1 MSLLNFSFN
10 KYELLITLTSN
21 ILDTIDVSIVVS
33 DLDLDCVYYIWETTI
48 SPGFDCWI
56 RPLNDNLTNILLS
69 SDDFNGLSIKV
80 YNKNKRLIQSEKIVV
95 NNKKSK
101 IDVSTCH
108 FPEHD
113 NTGHSYIDF
122 FFGDLCDG
130 IDFSGVVIDAG
141 ANVGFFT
148 YLCNYKGSKK
158 IYCIEP
164 DPYPFY
170 YLNKNFK
177 NQSNVV
183 LINKAMTEKNEI
195 LSFALDLDGSV
206 GSSAKKHTKA
216 DNSFVIK
223 KETIT
228 IKDILKIEEE
238 LNLVKLDIEGSEFE
252 VIEDLTS
259 DEFSKINQFFIEFHF
274 NPEKIVNKLLENN
287 YNVEYKRYDTHN
299 EVGFIYANKI
309 K

>member
-1 MSLLNFSFN
+1 MSLLNFKFDESSF
-10 KYELLITLTSN
+10 LITVTSN
-21 ILDTIDVSIVVS
+21 ISDLIEVTIVVS
-33 DLDLDCVYYIWETTI
+33 DLDLDCVYYTCDATTT
-48 SPGFDCWI
+48 SVFDAWML
-56 RPLNDNLTNILLS
+56 PLNSNLKNILLS
-69 SDDFNGLSIKV
+69 SNSFNGLSIKV
-80 YNKNKRLIQSEKIVV
+80 YDKNKRILQNEKIII
-95 NNKKSK
+95 NNSK
-101 IDVSTCH
+101 PKIEIPSY

-113 NTGHSYIDF
+113 VTGHSYIDF
-122 FFGDLCDG
+122 FYGDLCDG
-130 IDFSGVVIDAG
+130 MDFSGVVIDAG
-141 ANVGFFT
+141 ANVGFFGF
-148 YLCNYKGSKK
+148 LCNKNGSKK

-195 LSFALDLDGSV
+195 LSFSLNLDASI
-206 GSSAKKHTKA
+206 GSSAEKHTKA